1 MQEDVLYM
9 SDYFCGWYFKCQS
22 DQQTL
27 AVIPAIH
34 KSKKGKSCSVQLITN
49 EGTWR
54 IFLPYTHFR
63 KQIGEFDIS
72 VGKNYFGE
80 KGISLCLNTEG
91 CSAIGSVRFGKFSSI
106 RYDIMGPFRYLPFME
121 CRHSILSMKHSVMG
135 ELCVNGVKYRFQDGI
150 GYIEGDRGYSFP
162 KEYAWTQCSFENGS
176 LMLSIADI
184 LLGPFHFN
192 GVICIIQW
200 QGREYRLATYLGAK
214 AVKIEKGEIV
224 VRQRDMTL
232 SVKLLERSAQ
242 PLLAPING
250 SMNRTIH
257 ESAACRAAYCFQQNT
272 QTIFSFETTRA
283 SFEYEYFS

>member
-1 MQEDVLYM
+1 M

-34 KSKKGKSCSVQLITN
+34 KSKKEKSCSIQLITN

-54 IFLPYTHFR
+54 IFLPYTHFQQQTG
-63 KQIGEFDIS
+63 KFNILVGE
-72 VGKNYFGE
+72 NYFGE
-80 KGISLCLNTEG
+80 KGLSLCCNG
-91 CSAIGSVRFGKFSSI
+91 KDCSVTGSVKFGKFLPI

-121 CRHSILSMKHSVMG
+121 CRHSVLSMRHSVIG
-135 ELCVNGVKYRFQDGI
+135 ELRVNGVNYRFQNGI

-162 KEYAWTQCSFENGS
+162 KEYAWTQCFFEHGS
-176 LMLSIADI
+176 IMLSVADI
-184 LLGPFHFN
+184 LLGSFHFN

-200 QGREYRLATYLGAK
+200 QGKEYRLATYLGAK

-224 VRQRDMTL
+224 VCQGDMML
-232 SVKLLERSAQ
+232 SVKLIEKSLH

-250 SMNRTIH
+250 GMYRTIH
-257 ESAACRAAYCFQQNT
+257 ESAACRAVYCFKQKG
-272 QTIFSFETTRA
+272 QTVFSFESTRA
-283 SFEYEYFS
+283 SFEYEYCL